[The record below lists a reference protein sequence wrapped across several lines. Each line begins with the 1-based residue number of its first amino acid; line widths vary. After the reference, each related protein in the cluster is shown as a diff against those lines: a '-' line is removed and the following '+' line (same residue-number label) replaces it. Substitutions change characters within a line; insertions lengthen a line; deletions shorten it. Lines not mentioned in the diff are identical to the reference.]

1 MSVTTGNDAFPVRSP
16 ARRPAWALWWAMA
29 MVVAIAAVSVAPLA
43 AYVVLIALFGLPHV
57 LTELRYCDERFSPRI
72 DVRLIWIL
80 GLVVGL
86 IALGRIAV
94 PLGYMPAS
102 LTMPVE
108 LSLGA
113 VLAVIAL
120 FAMRRL
126 RLLGA
131 VIALALGLGAAFAPL
146 STFLVVAW
154 AHNLTPLGFTT
165 EITQGAER
173 RRMLTALTIPFFVFP
188 ALIAAGGLLW
198 LPDFLSPAIN
208 HFTTL
213 FGAGTS
219 VLASF
224 LPPGMDRAAAV
235 PLFQAAVFSQVMH
248 YFAVI
253 IFMPWLLKE
262 KGGAT
267 GKPVV
272 PWPRWPV
279 YFVAV
284 AAAALFSFGFY
295 AMAYADARAAY
306 GAAAAVH
313 TWIELPL
320 FLLALGYAINPATA
334 SGSPRQPTT
343 H

>member
-1 MSVTTGNDAFPVRSP
+1 MTSTADILDRTSGK
-16 ARRPAWALWWAMA
+16 PAWAMWWIAA
-29 MVVAIAAVSVAPLA
+29 MVVAIVAVTTAPLA

-72 DVRLIWIL
+72 SVRLIWAM

-113 VLAVIAL
+113 VLAGIAL
-120 FAMRRL
+120 MVMRRL
-126 RLLGA
+126 RVLGA
-131 VIALALGLGAAFAPL
+131 LIALALGLGAYFAPL

-154 AHNLTPLGFTT
+154 AHNLTPLGFVA

-173 RRMLTALTIPFFVFP
+173 RRLLTALTIPFFIMP

-198 LPDFLSPAIN
+198 VPQFFSPALD
-208 HFTTL
+208 HFTTI

-219 VLASF
+219 VLMSF

-253 IFMPWLLKE
+253 IFMPFLLKE

-284 AAAALFSFGFY
+284 GIASLFSFGFY
-295 AMAYADARAAY
+295 AIAYTDARAAY

-320 FLLALGYAINPATA
+320 FLLALGYALNPARA
-334 SGSPRQPTT
+334 SGSPRPQTP

>member
-1 MSVTTGNDAFPVRSP
+1 MASTADTVDRNTAKPAWGLWWIVAMAVALMAVTT
-16 ARRPAWALWWAMA
+16 
-29 MVVAIAAVSVAPLA
+29 APLA

-72 DVRLIWIL
+72 SVRLIWAL
-80 GLVVGL
+80 GIVVGL

-113 VLAVIAL
+113 ILAAIAL
-120 FAMRRL
+120 VAMRRL
-126 RLLGA
+126 RVLGA
-131 VIALALGLGAAFAPL
+131 LIALALGAGAYFAPL

-154 AHNLTPLGFTT
+154 LHNLTPLGFIA

-173 RRMLTALTIPFFVFP
+173 RRLLTALVIPFFVMP
-188 ALIAAGGLLW
+188 AMIAAGGILW
-198 LPDFLSPAIN
+198 VPQFLAPSID

-213 FGAGTS
+213 FGAGNT
-219 VLASF
+219 VLMSF
-224 LPPGMDRAAAV
+224 LPPGLDRAAAV

-279 YFVAV
+279 YFAAVAV
-284 AAAALFSFGFY
+284 AALFSFGFY
-295 AMAYADARAAY
+295 AIAYVDARAAY

-320 FLLALGYAINPATA
+320 FLLALGYALNPARG
-334 SGSPRQPTT
+334 SGSPPQPTT